1 MKCCAHRDVLHWRP
15 PGCSLD
21 VDMCAVLPAIGA
33 RPDEAVSWGK
43 LRLDAKP
50 TKIYADATILFPLLV
65 SQTFAKLS
73 AEEKRARAASRQ
85 KARHST
91 RT

>member
-1 MKCCAHRDVLHWRP
+1 VHQAP
-15 PGCSLD
+15 TGCGLD
-21 VDMCAVLPAIGA
+21 VDMCAVLHTVGA

-65 SQTFAKLS
+65 SQTFAKLT
-73 AEEKRARAASRQ
+73 AEEIRARAASRQ

-91 RT
+91 QPQ

>member
-1 MKCCAHRDVLHWRP
+1 MSAVLH
-15 PGCSLD
+15 
-21 VDMCAVLPAIGA
+21 AAGA

-65 SQTFAKLS
+65 SQTFAKLT
-73 AEEKRARAASRQ
+73 AEEKGARAASRQ
-85 KARHST
+85 KARQLT
-91 RT
+91 QTQ